1 MRPRAVACAVAF
13 IVSIGIITGCS
24 SSETAEGPGP
34 VAGSG
39 GTGGAAASGGSS
51 GSGGVTTA
59 GGSGGIAGSGG
70 IGASVGG
77 ASGSGGSGGSGGTT
91 ADATVTP
98 SDASVADQT
107 VDTARIDTGP
117 VADATTEIPPPT
129 VPTTAKVVQSS
140 KAGDK
145 LTAKPDLTFTD
156 DDGSTLPTVTIDP
169 TQMMQRYIGF
179 GGAFTETAAYSIAQ
193 MPADKRSVILN
204 ALFNPVT
211 GAGFTLSRTQIGACD
226 FSVAEYNYDNTAG
239 DTALAN
245 FSIDHEKQWMI
256 PMMKEAMA
264 VPGASIKIYASPWS
278 PPGWMKSTNSM
289 LHGTLKKEN
298 YPAFALYLS
307 KYVQE
312 MAKNGIE
319 IWGITMQNEP
329 EFDSPWYPSCGY
341 TATTELDFLKNYFG
355 PQLEKDGLKTKVM
368 IHDHNTDHV
377 ATWANTILGDPVAAK
392 YASGIAYHWYGTE
405 TFTNLDLVHNG
416 FPNHFIL
423 ETEAAEPFT
432 TAWNTW
438 TGIAE
443 REAHSIMGACNHWA
457 NGWSE
462 WNLVVDTNGG
472 GPGYTGSQGQ
482 APIMVDLKAADA
494 GAPPSVY
501 YNPHLYYI
509 GQFAKYIRPD
519 AVRIAASYT
528 GTLEV
533 TAARNVD
540 GSTVVVVLN
549 RGDAAAQI
557 KIKQGAKIIKP
568 TIEAH
573 SIVDFIY

>member
-1 MRPRAVACAVAF
+1 MSTHRFAGLAVALVLA
-13 IVSIGIITGCS
+13 GCG
-24 SSETAEGPGP
+24 SSEQEAAG
-34 VAGSG
+34 GSG
-39 GTGGAAASGGSS
+39 AAAGTGGAGASAGA
-51 GSGGVTTA
+51 GGVA
-59 GGSGGIAGSGG
+59 GSGGIAGSGG
-70 IGASVGG
+70 AGGAIGGASGAGGLAGSGGAVGG
-77 ASGSGGSGGSGGTT
+77 ASGTGGSGGTT
-91 ADATVTP
+91 ADATIAHDSSLV
-98 SDASVADQT
+98 DQSL
-107 VDTARIDTGP
+107 DTGAI
-117 VADATTEIPPPT
+117 ADANTEIPPPT
-129 VPTTAKVVQSS
+129 VPTTAKVIQSS

-145 LTAKPDLTFTD
+145 LTPKADMTFTD
-156 DDGSTLPTVTIDP
+156 DDGSTLPTITVDP

-179 GGAFTETAAYSIAQ
+179 GAAFTETAAYSIAQ
-193 MPADKRSVILN
+193 MPADKRGVILN
-204 ALFNPVT
+204 ALFNPTT

-264 VPGASIKIYASPWS
+264 VPGANIKIYASPWS
-278 PPGWMKSTNSM
+278 PPGWMKSTGSM

-312 MAKNGIE
+312 MAKQGIT

-329 EFDSPWYPSCGY
+329 EFDSPWYPSCSY
-341 TATTELDFLKNYFG
+341 TAATELDFLKNYFG

-368 IHDHNTDHV
+368 IHDHNSDHV

-392 YASGIAYHWYGTE
+392 YASGVAYHWYGTE
-405 TFTNLDLVHNG
+405 SFTNLDLVHNG

-423 ETEAAEPFT
+423 ETEAAEPYT
-432 TAWNTW
+432 PAWNTW

-457 NGWSE
+457 NGRSE

-472 GPGYTGSQGQ
+472 GPGYTGSVGQ

-494 GAPPSVY
+494 GTPPSVY

-519 AVRIAASYT
+519 AVRIASTYT

-549 RGDAAAQI
+549 RNDAAAQI
-557 KIKQGAKIIKP
+557 KIKQGTKIIKP

-573 SIVDFIY
+573 SIVNFVY